1 MFPSSFIHACT
12 VSCLAA
18 NLLTWHVNVQGVS
31 SLQLCPFYTI
41 RHQRLWRRRVG
52 QHFAAVTQHCRRR
65 VCSSPQWYINWL
77 CSCNEITI
85 RINRIVCRGTM
96 KPSPLRSDAHTSC
109 LVVPGCLCQY
119 QWGGISP
126 TQVDMKYCKSPSCKL
141 KHRCV
146 KYLTNEWVFNLG
158 LRGME
163 CHDKVPFF
171 FFLFSLH

>member
-1 MFPSSFIHACT
+1 MPPPPSLPWISPQNPNHHHPPTPHFSFILIQEWSHKAALSLVNYFQGRRNGFVPCCITSPMFPSSFIHACT

-85 RINRIVCRGTM
+85 SVETTR
-96 KPSPLRSDAHTSC
+96 L
-109 LVVPGCLCQY
+109 
-119 QWGGISP
+119 
-126 TQVDMKYCKSPSCKL
+126 
-141 KHRCV
+141 
-146 KYLTNEWVFNLG
+146 
-158 LRGME
+158 
-163 CHDKVPFF
+163 
-171 FFLFSLH
+171 